1 MANNQ
6 IPDPNNVPQSE
17 AGAENNQYPRSVQQE
32 EAFDYMRFIQILI
45 IHKWKFLI
53 VFVLVF
59 VGAVFYAWKQP
70 TVFIS
75 KYEVFYNETINKF
88 ALESNVPVLKSDFD
102 ENYWLSTMRSNE
114 LAQLTLEN
122 SGLPYTTAIIR
133 RMIHVDMK
141 SVKGKTLPIFE
152 VSVVSRRN
160 DLIPILIKAFVK
172 SLNDMLLRNQ
182 AQNSEQLV
190 NFLSDQIQENNRKL
204 SDIDRHIMMEQA
216 TNPAALRDL
225 RKVSADLESFRGDML
240 NTQITLAST
249 RAARY
254 RTEEELLNL
263 DGTIINES
271 AYTEPLK
278 VQLMN
283 LQVDLARSLT
293 KMQEDHPTVKGIRDN
308 IVQIQNMIKD
318 SITERLQITGFR
330 ENPLKSQLMS
340 KHMELQITEISLET
354 RMNSLQNVIAEFER
368 QLLPDVAD
376 DNQFQLM
383 RNRELIIMTINQLN
397 SKHIE
402 AQSAAN
408 VSLSRFLLIDEPTI
422 PTSPSSKNK
431 RFYILMGIVAAL
443 LIAGATVFVLDMLD
457 NRLMVVSDYERF
469 FSIPM
474 MGALLH
480 KSAAEQEM
488 TVVHDREDIYR
499 RMNEFGEIM
508 VNLRH
513 ITKGTDKKLFAVCSP
528 VRGEGK
534 SLVSHQFAS
543 ALADKGNNVLLVD
556 MDFIVPRLTKKME
569 QTEQKGLGD
578 LLVGTSEIEDILL
591 PTDNPKLT
599 FTGIGVTDDV
609 GGSFYE
615 HPGFNVFID
624 KVRERFDVVI
634 FDTPAT
640 LYIPDTISFMERMD
654 GIISVVR
661 LRYTTRN
668 SLDRL
673 FKLLGPVR
681 SKIVGTI
688 LNDLKMNFVNR
699 YTDYYNYSYSYGYD
713 DKGKKKKARTKQD
726 RKYPYKSRPVI

>member
-1 MANNQ
+1 MTKNQ
-6 IPDPNNVPQSE
+6 IPDNNNHPMNE
-17 AGAENNQYPRSVQQE
+17 ASTETNQYPRSVHQE

-53 VFVLVF
+53 VFVLVL
-59 VGAVFYAWKQP
+59 VAAIFYAWKQP
-70 TVFIS
+70 TVYVS

-88 ALESNVPVLKSDFD
+88 ALESNVPILKSDFD

-114 LAQLTLEN
+114 MAQLTLEN
-122 SGLPYTTAIIR
+122 SGLPYTTSIIR
-133 RMIHVDMK
+133 RMIQVDMK

-152 VSVVSRRN
+152 VSVVSKRN

-182 AQNSEQLV
+182 SQNSEQLV
-190 NFLSDQIQENNRKL
+190 NFLGDQILENNRKL
-204 SDIDRHIMMEQA
+204 ADIDRLIMMEQA

-225 RKVSADLESFRGDML
+225 RKVSSDLDNFRSDML
-240 NTQITLAST
+240 NTQITLASA
-249 RAARY
+249 RAAKM

-283 LQVDLARSLT
+283 LQVDLARALT

-308 IVQIQNMIKD
+308 IVQIQSMIKD
-318 SITERLQITGFR
+318 SITQRLQITGFR

-383 RNRELIIMTINQLN
+383 RNREMIIMTLNQLN

-422 PTSPSSKNK
+422 PTSPSSRNK
-431 RFYILMGIVAAL
+431 RFFILMGIVAAL
-443 LIAGATVFVLDMLD
+443 LMAGATVFVLDMLD

-480 KSAAEQEM
+480 KSSAEQEM
-488 TVVHDREDIYR
+488 TEVRDREDIYR

-513 ITKGTDKKLFAVCSP
+513 ITKGTDKKLFAICSP

-578 LLVGTSEIEDILL
+578 LLVGASEIEDILL

-599 FTGIGVTDDV
+599 FTGIGVTNEIE
-609 GGSFYE
+609 GSFYE

-624 KVRERFDVVI
+624 KVKERFDIVI

-688 LNDLKMNFVNR
+688 LNDLKMTFVNR

-713 DKGKKKKARTKQD
+713 EKGKKKKARTKQD
-726 RKYPYKSRPVI
+726 RKYPYKTKPVI